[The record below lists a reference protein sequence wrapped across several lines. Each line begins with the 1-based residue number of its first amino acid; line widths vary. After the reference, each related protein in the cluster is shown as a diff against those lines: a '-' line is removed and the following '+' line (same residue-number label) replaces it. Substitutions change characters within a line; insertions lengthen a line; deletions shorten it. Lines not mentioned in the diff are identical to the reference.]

1 MEMTVSDES
10 VIVEAHSMLHEIQ
23 WAEDHED
30 TWPNNPLE
38 VVAML
43 QKVTRYAAFLES
55 RLYADAPAAPTPP
68 PADTGAG
75 AAETV
80 GRMKG
85 ETIADTLKLARLS
98 LTSAE
103 NARRNGWE
111 DDAAENIEFSIRHI
125 LCILSDITN
134 GAQS

>member
-1 MEMTVSDES
+1 MTMSDES

-55 RLYADAPAAPTPP
+55 RLYEDAPDPTPP

-75 AAETV
+75 DAETV
-80 GRMKG
+80 DAPPLSAVRKWIDGAYSNYGEEHIDGAMQQIIDAVDGLYYHVRDLHKG
-85 ETIADTLKLARLS
+85 ER
-98 LTSAE
+98 TS
-103 NARRNGWE
+103 
-111 DDAAENIEFSIRHI
+111 
-125 LCILSDITN
+125 
-134 GAQS
+134 